1 MGRIRQDAR
10 RIAKQLGYLTVMP
23 DIYERIN
30 SAATEYDV
38 TRIMTTARNLMA
50 KEDR

>member
-23 DIYERIN
+23 DICERIN
-30 SAATEYDV
+30 SAATEHDV
-38 TRIMTTARNLMA
+38 TRILATARERMA
-50 KEDR
+50 QADR